1 VIQNKDFMKRSLK
14 VILMGKKIRLY
25 WWSEIFIQ
33 KKPQENYGD
42 LLGAYLVERIS
53 GKKVQWVRV
62 PKFNFLNYFQPLYVT
77 IGSVLAHINSYCIVW
92 GSGINFKEEPIAA
105 ATFLAVRGPLSRKRI
120 LELGYDCPE
129 VYGDPALLLPL
140 YFNPVVEKRYALGI
154 IPHINDLQQVK
165 EWYRDETQINIIDFN
180 TNTIEETTKEI
191 LSCEQ
196 IISSSLHGVIVA
208 HAYGIPGVQVC
219 FSDRIFGDGVKYHD
233 YFLSVGLDTYLP
245 EPMHSAVSLEEGVSI
260 VKKHTNKLPK
270 ESNIRNL
277 QQGLIAVCP
286 FKTTDV

>member
-33 KKPQENYGD
+33 KKPKENYGD
-42 LLGAYLVERIS
+42 LLGKYLVERIS
-53 GKKVQWVRV
+53 GKKVVWVRA
-62 PKFNFLNYFQPLYVT
+62 PKWNFFNLFYPLYVT
-77 IGSVLAHINSYCIVW
+77 IGSVLAHINTYCIVW
-92 GSGINFKEEPIAA
+92 GSGINLKEEQIAN
-105 ATFLAVRGPLSRKRI
+105 ATFIAVRGPLSRKRI
-120 LELGYDCPE
+120 LELGYECPA

-140 YFNPVVEKRYALGI
+140 YFNPTVEKRYALGI

-196 IISSSLHGVIVA
+196 IVSSSLHGLIVA
-208 HAYGIPGVQVC
+208 HAYGIPAVQVR

-233 YFLSVGLDTYLP
+233 YFLSVGLHTYVP
-245 EPMHSAVSLEEGVSI
+245 ELMHNAVAIEEGVSK
-260 VKKHTNKLPK
+260 VKEHTDKLPK
-270 ESNIRNL
+270 QSNISNL
-277 QQGLIAVCP
+277 QQGLLAVCP
-286 FKTTDV
+286 FKTTDL